1 MEHKKRD
8 IGTIELTQTSESFLK
23 SVLNLSD
30 RILLYGGDMI
40 FVLKKYL
47 NWQIVGKLDTTIPE
61 GEWYIQNLRSFLSLV
76 SLIKTGNSDKVLLT
90 FSIIEDEVRGE
101 FKCITIQAEKKKS
114 KFTYF
119 CDNIME
125 QSFEDYNATKRMLEV
140 MNGAEVKDEDD
151 ETEEVDYESLSQED
165 KQILEGDRI
174 KRKEEIFKK
183 LKKEGDDLSLNL
195 DDNLRNKLFNPAIDR
210 YINES
215 NNNSK
220 LLAIKYNPEDG
231 MLGGD
236 TVTLMVGDRE
246 NIRKDMNVFSI
257 ECPVNKM
264 SDKFKKLFADDKDLF
279 LSVEMKN
286 MKFNAGDKLFS
297 LTLNHDKDDVD
308 SFIACTDLDYADKG
322 RSSGDEVFLSYRC
335 ALILHKG
342 DENV

>member
-90 FSIIEDEVRGE
+90 FSIIEDDVRGE

-151 ETEEVDYESLSQED
+151 ETEEVDYDSLSQED

-220 LLAIKYNPEDG
+220 LLAIKYKPEDG

>member
-1 MEHKKRD
+1 MQENKRD
-8 IGTIELTQTSESFLK
+8 IITLELTQTSQSFLK

-47 NWQIVGKLDTTIPE
+47 NWQIVGKLDVTIPE

-76 SLIKTGNSDKVLLT
+76 SLIKTGNNDKIFLT
-90 FSIIEDEVRGE
+90 FSIIDDEVRGE
-101 FKCITIQAEKKKS
+101 YKCITIHSEKKKS

-140 MNGAEVKDEDD
+140 MNGAEIKDEDD
-151 ETEEVDYESLSQED
+151 DTEEVDYESLSYED
-165 KQILEGDRI
+165 KQILEGERI
-174 KRKEEIFKK
+174 KRKNEIYEK
-183 LKKEGDDLSLNL
+183 LKKEGEDLSLIL

-220 LLAIKYNPEDG
+220 LLAIKYNPDGG
-231 MLGGD
+231 MLED
-236 TVTLMVGDRE
+236 TVTLVVGDRE

-279 LSVEMKN
+279 LSIEMKN

-297 LTLNHDKDDVD
+297 LTLNHDKEDVD

-322 RSSGDEVFLSYRC
+322 RESGDEVFLSYRC

>member
-151 ETEEVDYESLSQED
+151 ETEEVDYDSLSQED

>member
-76 SLIKTGNSDKVLLT
+76 SLIKTGNNDKVLLT

-151 ETEEVDYESLSQED
+151 ETEEVDYDSLSQED
-165 KQILEGDRI
+165 KEILEGDRI

-183 LKKEGDDLSLNL
+183 LKKEGEDLSLNL

-322 RSSGDEVFLSYRC
+322 RESGDEVFLSYRC